1 MAKVTN
7 KGKKKTVKRNIDRG
21 QVHVNASFNN
31 TLITLTDANGNALG
45 QSSAG
50 ALGYKGSKKSTPFA
64 ASQAADVVAKKAV
77 DNGIKKVEVF
87 IKGAGAGRESVIRS
101 FASAGIEVT
110 LIQDVS
116 PIPHNG
122 CRPPKRRRV

>member
-7 KGKKKTVKRNIDRG
+7 KGKKKTVKRNLDKG
-21 QVHVNASFNN
+21 QVHISASFNN
-31 TLITLTDANGNALG
+31 TVITLTDANGNALG
-45 QSSAG
+45 QASAG
-50 ALGYKGSKKSTPFA
+50 SLGFKGSKKSTPFA
-64 ASQAADVVAKKAV
+64 ASSAADVISKKAV

-87 IKGAGAGRESVIRS
+87 IKGAGAGRESAIRS

-122 CRPPKRRRV
+122 CRPPKKRRV

>member
-1 MAKVTN
+1 MAKVTK
-7 KGKKKTVKRNIDRG
+7 KGRKKVVKRNLDRG
-21 QVHVNASFNN
+21 QVHISASFNN

-50 ALGYKGSKKSTPFA
+50 SLGFKGSKKSTPFA
-64 ASQAADVVAKKAV
+64 ASSAADVIAKKAV
-77 DNGIKKVEVF
+77 DNGIKKIEVF
-87 IKGAGAGRESVIRS
+87 IKGAGAGRESAIRS